1 MSRDFRRTDR
11 ETPWLLPP
19 SLQDWLPE
27 GHLARFVVDIVEQL
41 DLSELTSDYSRG
53 GKRAYHPAMLLS
65 LLFYGYATGIFSSRK
80 LERATYES
88 VAFRFV
94 AANLHPDHDT
104 IAAFRKRFIGHLGG
118 LFIQILMMA
127 RTLGVLQLGNVSLDG
142 TKIKANA
149 SKHKAMSWDYANKLE
164 QQLQEE
170 VAALL
175 ARAEQADEA
184 EPDIGLD
191 IPEELKRRRDRLE
204 AIAAAKE
211 EIAQRAAER
220 HRAEMAA
227 YEEKMAARAAKEAAS
242 GRKPGGRPPQE
253 PQPGPH
259 PKDQVNFTDPE
270 SRIMPSSEGF
280 VQGFNAQA
288 TVDNGSHLIVAGH
301 VTDACNDK
309 QQIAPA
315 LEQLAAVEAVIG
327 KPEGILADTGYFSAD
342 NVAQCEMAEV
352 TPYIA
357 SGRDAHNQ
365 PLANR
370 RAPVP
375 ELPVDA
381 DPTARAKHRLKTPE
395 GKAIYS
401 RRKVTVETVF
411 GIIKEVMGFRR
422 FHLRGLS
429 PVSGEWTLIS
439 LAWNLKRMHALAS

>member
-1 MSRDFRRTDR
+1 MSRDFFEVDR

-41 DLSELTSDYSRG
+41 DLSDLTSYYSRG

-65 LLFYGYATGIFSSRK
+65 LLFYGYATGVFSSRK

-88 VAFRFV
+88 VAFRFI
-94 AANLHPDHDT
+94 ASNLHPDHDT
-104 IAAFRKRFIGHLGG
+104 IAAFRKRFIGCLGG
-118 LFIQILMMA
+118 LFTQILMMA

-164 QQLQEE
+164 QQLREE

-175 ARAEQADEA
+175 AQAEQADEV
-184 EPDIGLD
+184 EPDAGLD

-211 EIAQRAAER
+211 EIARRAVER
-220 HRAEMAA
+220 HQAEMAA
-227 YEEKMAARAAKEAAS
+227 YEQKMAARAAREAAS

-253 PQPGPH
+253 PQPGPR

-288 TVDNGSHLIVAGH
+288 SVDNGSHLIVAGH

-309 QQIAPA
+309 QQVTPA
-315 LEQLAAVEAVIG
+315 LE
-327 KPEGILADTGYFSAD
+327 
-342 NVAQCEMAEV
+342 
-352 TPYIA
+352 
-357 SGRDAHNQ
+357 
-365 PLANR
+365 
-370 RAPVP
+370 
-375 ELPVDA
+375 
-381 DPTARAKHRLKTPE
+381 
-395 GKAIYS
+395 
-401 RRKVTVETVF
+401 
-411 GIIKEVMGFRR
+411 
-422 FHLRGLS
+422 
-429 PVSGEWTLIS
+429 
-439 LAWNLKRMHALAS
+439 